1 MLPSIDLRIAN
12 VIKALEQVI
21 LPALTPRERLARDQI
36 NLCIGHLRMI
46 GEQWRW
52 AAAFEGGSFH
62 AMIAL
67 AKAMQ
72 PSVDPFYAD
81 ELAAAIVSAKA
92 IEGRDLAAVERG
104 IVALGGLIDRII
116 LGEDGQFPLAS
127 ELWDAVL
134 AYGERQ
140 ATRERT
146 WFAATGLDPDRRA
159 LPGIAEMM
167 TR

>member
-52 AAAFEGGSFH
+52 AAAFESGSFH

-81 ELAAAIVSAKA
+81 ELAAAIISADA
-92 IEGRDLAAVERG
+92 IEGDDLAVEHG

-116 LGEDGQFPLAS
+116 LGEDGQFPLAP
-127 ELWDAVL
+127 ELWNAVL

-146 WFAATGLDPDRRA
+146 WFAATGLDPDRRE

>member
-36 NLCIGHLRMI
+36 NLCIGHLQMI

-52 AAAFEGGSFH
+52 AAAFESGSFH

-72 PSVDPFYAD
+72 SSVDPFYAD
-81 ELAAAIVSAKA
+81 ELAAAIMSADA
-92 IEGRDLAAVERG
+92 IEWGDLAAVEHG
-104 IVALGGLIDRII
+104 IVALGSLIDRII
-116 LGEDGQFPLAS
+116 LGEDGQIPLAP

-134 AYGERQ
+134 AYGETQ

-146 WFAATGLDPDRRA
+146 WFAATGLDPDRRE

>member
-1 MLPSIDLRIAN
+1 MLPSVDLRIAN

-21 LPALTPRERLARDQI
+21 LPALMPRERLARDQI

-52 AAAFEGGSFH
+52 AAAFENGSFH

-72 PSVDPFYAD
+72 ASVDPFYAD
-81 ELAAAIVSAKA
+81 ELAAAIMSADA
-92 IEGRDLAAVERG
+92 IEGGDLATVEHG

-116 LGEDGQFPLAS
+116 LGEDGQFPLAP

-134 AYGERQ
+134 TYGERQ

-146 WFAATGLDPDRRA
+146 WFAATGLDPDRHE

>member
-1 MLPSIDLRIAN
+1 
-12 VIKALEQVI
+12 
-21 LPALTPRERLARDQI
+21 
-36 NLCIGHLRMI
+36 MI
-46 GEQWRW
+46 V
-52 AAAFEGGSFH
+52 
-62 AMIAL
+62 L

-81 ELAAAIVSAKA
+81 ELAAAIMSADA
-92 IEGRDLAAVERG
+92 IEGDDLAAVEHG

-116 LGEDGQFPLAS
+116 LGEDGQIPLAP

-134 AYGERQ
+134 AYGETQ

-146 WFAATGLDPDRRA
+146 WFAATGLDPDRRE

>member
-1 MLPSIDLRIAN
+1 MLPIVDLRIAN

-21 LPALTPRERLARDQI
+21 LLALPPRERLARDQI

-46 GEQWRW
+46 GEQWCW
-52 AAAFEGGSFH
+52 AAAFEGGSFR

-72 PSVDPFYAD
+72 PSADAFYTD
-81 ELAAAIVSAKA
+81 ELAAAIVTAEA
-92 IEGRDLAAVERG
+92 IERGDLAAVERG
-104 IVALGGLIDRII
+104 LVALGGLIDRII
-116 LGEDGQFPLAS
+116 LGEDGQFPLAT

-146 WFAATGLDPDRRA
+146 WFAATGLDPDRCE